1 MARQGARQP
10 ERRREASDRGTVGL
24 VVKGAGVLAAAA
36 MLLLPAAPVGSWAGA
51 SEDEPDIKL
60 YQLLYDYEVTE
71 PLSTLG
77 QKVRILIW
85 IRYMDLSTA
94 QQELLLALA
103 RKFRERRAVV
113 ERETRAI
120 TEAYERRLEP
130 IYERIYQEVTRP
142 VPDQKVLDE
151 LARELHGVIIA
162 HSAADELHTMRVRML
177 RTVLSDE
184 TSFLHSLSPEQEEKL
199 VTSLFFLRQEVDPFA
214 NPQTYRDI
222 IGPTWNA
229 GDFSSL
235 LKRSRPRNDHLN
247 IGGLWGLDLDEEN
260 RINYADIRRPI
271 VLFYVLKQDA
281 LVPALEESLR
291 LARGERVIS
300 APPPP

>member
-1 MARQGARQP
+1 MGVHHGLFGDAARLLQ
-10 ERRREASDRGTVGL
+10 
-24 VVKGAGVLAAAA
+24 VL
-36 MLLLPAAPVGSWAGA
+36 GGA
-51 SEDEPDIKL
+51 SVAVLLVLIFMRPVWAQDSEQAGDDSEIKL
-60 YQLLYDYEVTE
+60 YQLLYDYEITE
-71 PLSTLG
+71 PLSSLA

-94 QQELLLALA
+94 QQELLLALG
-103 RKFRERRAVV
+103 RKFKERRDVV
-113 ERETRAI
+113 VAETRQI
-120 TEAYERRLEP
+120 TESFERQLEP
-130 IYERIYQEVTRP
+130 IYQRIYKEITRP
-142 VPDQKVLDE
+142 VPDERVLDQ

-162 HSAADELHTMRVRML
+162 HSAEDELHTMRVRMI

-184 TSFLHSLSPEQEEKL
+184 ESFLHSLSPEQEEKL

-235 LKRSRPRNDHLN
+235 MKRSRPRNDHLN
-247 IGGLWGLDLDEEN
+247 IGGLWGLDLDEDN

-271 VLFYVLKQDA
+271 VLFFVLKQEA

-291 LARGERVIS
+291 LARGETGS
-300 APPPP
+300 PPPP